1 MVSLVSRCTDSAI
14 CSAEL
19 LRRFRG
25 LVFGL
30 ALAVSPLLGHAQGLR
45 SVQPLGGS
53 NGIGGGAVCSSDWTN
68 RMAVPIKVTDSLIV
82 SVPVKYIRYELLT
95 CGTATNDVARD
106 GPTGTVSLSFDFFL
120 PDFSGFTYKR
130 LREPFDVNE
139 VHIGSVV
146 SEREVGFGPKR
157 PAPEPSQELENF
169 INAHEADPKKYR
181 DMYGLRCYE
190 GKVLKDRI
198 FCFSA
203 RGGQGSGGIFLIVE
217 VPPYA
222 RGVVDP
228 LMRADYFSRR
238 YGGIEVDWWS
248 NVKNLPHWRDI
259 DTKIWTRLAAWNVA
273 HSTKNNP

>member
-1 MVSLVSRCTDSAI
+1 MVSLVSRRTHPAI
-14 CSAEL
+14 YSAEL

-25 LVFGL
+25 QVFALVL
-30 ALAVSPLLGHAQGLR
+30 ALSPLLGHAQGAR
-45 SVQPLGGS
+45 SVQLLGGS
-53 NGIGGGAVCSSDWTN
+53 NGIAGRAVCSSDWTN

-95 CGTATNDVARD
+95 CGTATNGVPRD

-120 PDFSGFTYKR
+120 PDFSGFTYER
-130 LREPFDVNE
+130 LRESFDVNE
-139 VHIGSVV
+139 VHVGSVV
-146 SEREVGFGPKR
+146 STREVGFGPKR

-169 INAHEADPKKYR
+169 INAHEADPKNYR
-181 DMYGLRCYE
+181 NMYGLRCYD

-198 FCFSA
+198 YCYSE
-203 RGGQGSGGIFLIVE
+203 RGGQGSGGIFLIVD

-248 NVKNLPHWRDI
+248 NVENLPHWWDI
-259 DTKIWTRLAAWNVA
+259 DTEIWTRLAAWNVA
-273 HSTKNNP
+273 HPTKTNP

>member
-1 MVSLVSRCTDSAI
+1 MSLVSRCAESVI
-14 CSAEL
+14 RSAE
-19 LRRFRG
+19 RFRRSG
-25 LVFGL
+25 RLVLGL
-30 ALAVSPLLGHAQGLR
+30 ALAALPLLGHAEGVR
-45 SVQPLGGS
+45 STQPLGVPG
-53 NGIGGGAVCSSDWTN
+53 GIAEVTICSSDWLN
-68 RMAVPIKVTDSLIV
+68 RMAVPVKITDRLIV

-95 CGTATNDVARD
+95 CGKTTNGVPRD
-106 GPTGTVSLSFDFFL
+106 GPPGAASLNFDFFL
-120 PDFSGFTYKR
+120 PDFSGFTYER
-130 LREPFDVNE
+130 LRKPFDVNE

-146 SEREVGFGPKR
+146 SARKVGFGLKR
-157 PAPEPSQELENF
+157 PAPEPSEELENF

-198 FCFSA
+198 FCYSA
-203 RGGQGSGGIFLIVE
+203 KGGQAPGGIFLIAE

-222 RGVVDP
+222 RGMVDP

-259 DTKIWTRLAAWNVA
+259 DARIWKLLDAWNVV
-273 HSTKNNP
+273 H